1 MPSTIRSG
9 KATQPRT
16 RRGKPDPV
24 SLQREL
30 RRLDDAAPPPKPPHP
45 AQDPKAVSEPRTD
58 FHASLNGDP

>member
-9 KATQPRT
+9 KATPPRT
-16 RRGKPDPV
+16 RRGKPDPA

-30 RRLDDAAPPPKPPHP
+30 RRVNDAVPSPGPPRP
-45 AQDPKAVSEPRTD
+45 AQDQKPAAEPRTD